1 MLGLI
6 RFRYRL
12 RRLERQLADVHKT
25 YEKQK
30 AAAKARGASE
40 EELEALSA
48 ANSTDDLYFT
58 EALLAAHTSRLIK
71 MAHDLMIPVPYS
83 WETAHKDKWVQG
95 AMHRYMTTEGMTELR
110 AAIRAEQKAR
120 RELIVMWTPL
130 VSALVGLIGAIT
142 GLAAVLGRH

>member
-25 YEKQK
+25 YQKQRV
-30 AAAKARGASE
+30 AAKARGASE

-71 MAHDLMIPVPYS
+71 NGSRSNDPSSVF
-83 WETAHKDKWVQG
+83 
-95 AMHRYMTTEGMTELR
+95 
-110 AAIRAEQKAR
+110 
-120 RELIVMWTPL
+120 
-130 VSALVGLIGAIT
+130 VGDRT
-142 GLAAVLGRH
+142 QR